1 MLSFFIDESIVKKIQ
16 KLHKDKSKGNE
27 HWYENTAKA
36 SSQECQ
42 NYVDVP
48 KVVRYRKRVGTI
60 TASCESVS
68 LGYIELEMPE
78 KQFGDE
84 RSCLQDAFINA
95 GFLLDVDISTQLYNE
110 VSPKRTIN
118 TKLVDVLKS
127 CVIKTNFSIKKNPG
141 IQQRKVAKNVSY
153 YDVGRKQVYT

>member
-1 MLSFFIDESIVKKIQ
+1 V
-16 KLHKDKSKGNE
+16 
-27 HWYENTAKA
+27 A
-36 SSQECQ
+36 
-42 NYVDVP
+42 
-48 KVVRYRKRVGTI
+48 RRRKRSGTI
-60 TASCESVS
+60 TASCVSVR
-68 LGYIELEMPE
+68 LGYIELEMAE

-127 CVIKTNFSIKKNPG
+127 CVIKTNFSIKKEPE
-141 IQQRKVAKNVSY
+141 
-153 YDVGRKQVYT
+153 YTTEKGGKEWVILRCR